1 MEGITVC
8 IILLP
13 QYLSC
18 NYVCVNFGFLWR
30 VVSEK
35 IWELM
40 KALDF
45 FLRHWTIWATSL
57 VFQQFYTE
65 KRTNNK
71 IGWKVCDNYDSSMY
85 FLPALICTYSNI
97 LKEYKLAQFHC
108 YGRYLAKHVQ
118 RNLTLSE
125 TAELDA
131 DKFYKMH
138 LPNGLDNLASATM
151 VVSET
156 LV

>member
-1 MEGITVC
+1 MTTM
-8 IILLP
+8 IL
-13 QYLSC
+13 QC
-18 NYVCVNFGFLWR
+18 
-30 VVSEK
+30 
-35 IWELM
+35 
-40 KALDF
+40 
-45 FLRHWTIWATSL
+45 T
-57 VFQQFYTE
+57 
-65 KRTNNK
+65 
-71 IGWKVCDNYDSSMY
+71 

-125 TAELDA
+125 TAELDV

-156 LV
+156 LVYLYNPNSDKVFHLSYTCIKPERHHGLQNSTSVIQNFLAEFQQPEQLFYSGR

>member
-1 MEGITVC
+1 MTTM
-8 IILLP
+8 IL
-13 QYLSC
+13 QC
-18 NYVCVNFGFLWR
+18 
-30 VVSEK
+30 
-35 IWELM
+35 
-40 KALDF
+40 
-45 FLRHWTIWATSL
+45 T
-57 VFQQFYTE
+57 
-65 KRTNNK
+65 
-71 IGWKVCDNYDSSMY
+71 

-97 LKEYKLAQFHC
+97 LKEYKIAQFHC

-151 VVSET
+151 VVSEI

>member
-1 MEGITVC
+1 MTTM
-8 IILLP
+8 IL
-13 QYLSC
+13 QC
-18 NYVCVNFGFLWR
+18 
-30 VVSEK
+30 
-35 IWELM
+35 
-40 KALDF
+40 
-45 FLRHWTIWATSL
+45 T
-57 VFQQFYTE
+57 
-65 KRTNNK
+65 
-71 IGWKVCDNYDSSMY
+71 

-97 LKEYKLAQFHC
+97 LKEHKLAQFHC

-125 TAELDA
+125 TAELDV

-151 VVSET
+151 VVSEI

>member
-1 MEGITVC
+1 M
-8 IILLP
+8 IL
-13 QYLSC
+13 QC
-18 NYVCVNFGFLWR
+18 
-30 VVSEK
+30 
-35 IWELM
+35 
-40 KALDF
+40 
-45 FLRHWTIWATSL
+45 T
-57 VFQQFYTE
+57 
-65 KRTNNK
+65 
-71 IGWKVCDNYDSSMY
+71 

-151 VVSET
+151 VVSEI
-156 LV
+156 LVYSYIIPILIKSFTCHIHVLSLKGIMDYKILHLLYRIF

>member
-1 MEGITVC
+1 
-8 IILLP
+8 
-13 QYLSC
+13 
-18 NYVCVNFGFLWR
+18 
-30 VVSEK
+30 
-35 IWELM
+35 M

-45 FLRHWTIWATSL
+45 FLRHWTIWVTSL

-65 KRTNNK
+65 KKTNNK

-85 FLPALICTYSNI
+85 FKFLPALICTYSNI

-108 YGRYLAKHVQ
+108 YGRYLAKHIQ

-151 VVSET
+151 VVSEI